1 MNFSKSCTLKKAM
14 SLIMVIVLAAATL
27 TGCFKKDDNTT
38 EPSTD
43 SGLNLDLSTP
53 TESTEAPT
61 ETTEAPTEK
70 TGENMGTVTNLQNV
84 RSIPSMDATI
94 VHQLAVGDRVEILR
108 QETAAGFVWGL
119 IEEPVRGWVVMDYI
133 EMDNG
138 GTVPPAD
145 PTAPSETTPSGGGSS
160 SSGESVNMKGVIT
173 GNGLSIREA
182 PGTSSNRVGSY
193 NKGDVVTILE
203 LKDGWGRTNKGWVS
217 MDYVNTSNTSATNA
231 TTPTTGSSNNG
242 GNTGS
247 STISG
252 NGSTTV
258 IARGIVTAKKLN
270 LRSSASSTENDPI
283 GSLSYGDRVNIL
295 EKSGSWGRTSK
306 GWISL
311 NYVYQDG
318 TTGTNTATGTI
329 TASQLRIRS
338 GPGIGYDSVGS
349 YESGDEVKILEQ
361 FTYSGTT
368 WGCTNK
374 GWISMDFVD
383 VTEGSTGGDSGL
395 NWEGS
400 GSSDTGSSSTGKT
413 TGTVT
418 ANSLYIRSGAG
429 TNYDTVGFL
438 TKGDTVTILAT
449 TTVNGVTWGQ
459 ISSGWISMRYVDTT
473 GSSSSSS
480 SDSSS
485 MWVD

>member
-14 SLIMVIVLAAATL
+14 SLIMVIVLVAATF
-27 TGCFKKDDNTT
+27 TGCFKKDDDTT

-43 SGLNLDLSTP
+43 SGLNLDTSPSSET
-53 TESTEAPT
+53 TEPSS

-70 TGENMGTVTNLQNV
+70 TGENMGTVTNVQNV
-84 RSIPSMDATI
+84 RSIPSMDAT
-94 VHQLAVGDRVEILR
+94 VVYQLAVGDRVEIIR
-108 QETAAGFVWGL
+108 QETAAGYNWGL
-119 IEEPVRGWVVMDYI
+119 IEEPERGWIVMDYV
-133 EMDNG
+133 EMDSG
-138 GTVPPAD
+138 ATVPSAD
-145 PTAPSETTPSGGGSS
+145 PTAPAETTPSSGGNT

-173 GNGLSIREA
+173 GNGVNIRDDA
-182 PGTSSNRVGSY
+182 STSGNRVGSY

-203 LKDGWGRTNKGWVS
+203 LKNGWGRTNKGWIS
-217 MDYVNTSNTSATNA
+217 MDYVNTSDTSATTS
-231 TTPTTGSSNNG
+231 TTPTTGTNNS
-242 GNTGS
+242 NTGS
-247 STISG
+247 TGSSNISG

-258 IARGIVTAKKLN
+258 IARGIVTAKQLN
-270 LRSSASSTENDPI
+270 LRSSASTDNDPI

-295 EKSGSWGRTSK
+295 EKSGGWGRTSK
-306 GWISL
+306 GWISM
-311 NYVYQDG
+311 NYIYQDG
-318 TTGTNTATGTI
+318 ATGTNTATGTI

-338 GPGIGYDSVGS
+338 GPGTGYDSVGS
-349 YESGDEVKILEQ
+349 YNSGDEVKILEQ
-361 FTYSGTT
+361 FTYGDTT

-383 VTEGSTGGDSGL
+383 VTEGTSGGL

-400 GSSDTGSSSTGKT
+400 GSSNTGSTTSGNT

-438 TKGDTVTILAT
+438 SKGDTVTILAT

-459 ISSGWISMRYVDTT
+459 ISSGWISMTYVSTST
-473 GSSSSSS
+473 SSSS